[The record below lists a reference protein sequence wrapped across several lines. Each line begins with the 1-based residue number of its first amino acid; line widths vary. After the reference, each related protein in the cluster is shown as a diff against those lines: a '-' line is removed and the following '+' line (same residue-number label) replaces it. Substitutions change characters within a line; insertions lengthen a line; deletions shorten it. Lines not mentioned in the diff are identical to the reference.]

1 MRTNRHYQPS
11 NGTSTEDA
19 KDRHLIGTPANAQI
33 TARGYAWRTTYG
45 TKEGAETMQEQ
56 TELRRRE
63 QIVAG
68 VKRLTPIAVNAVGA
82 RHPMLGTFGRFGLS
96 FLEDSTSNA
105 EARGGP
111 ASSDQRETRQNQ
123 NGNDGSDPPQ
133 SGRSVTRGTL
143 SGPFAA
149 ANIGGF
155 GYTLGQS
162 NHNLQLSVRK
172 SGDSSNSI
180 GGLFHIEN
188 VPPSTWI
195 RLEDRQGRLLP
206 VWVLVEEPNVEITV
220 GDGPSN
226 APIRRPVDR

>member
-1 MRTNRHYQPS
+1 
-11 NGTSTEDA
+11 
-19 KDRHLIGTPANAQI
+19 
-33 TARGYAWRTTYG
+33 
-45 TKEGAETMQEQ
+45 MQEQ
-56 TELRRRE
+56 TGLRRRE

-68 VKRLTPIAVNAVGA
+68 VKRLTPFAVDGAKRLTPFAVEGAKRLAPIAVNAVGA

>member
-68 VKRLTPIAVNAVGA
+68 VKRLTPFAVEGAKRLAPIAVNAVGA

-149 ANIGGF
+149 ANIGG
-155 GYTLGQS
+155 LD
-162 NHNLQLSVRK
+162 RK
-172 SGDSSNSI
+172 STRLNSSHANISYAVFCLKKKKKNKQI
-180 GGLFHIEN
+180 
-188 VPPSTWI
+188 I
-195 RLEDRQGRLLP
+195 RKKKKKKKHQKKQQRQ
-206 VWVLVEEPNVEITV
+206 
-220 GDGPSN
+220 
-226 APIRRPVDR
+226 